1 MKTPVALLLIGSTL
15 ALVPGVAEAHL
26 VSTRFGE
33 LYSGMLHP
41 LTTLQHLV
49 PWLALGLLGGLQ
61 HPETGR
67 WALLAF
73 PVAVLLGVVLAA
85 LAPGLGF
92 VDDLNV
98 LSFIVI
104 GALVAL
110 AYRTGPLPLL
120 TLVVFFGLTHGY
132 ANAAELSGFAWVLY
146 LTGVGFSA
154 YVLVALAAGSAQAL
168 TAGPGWGTIAVRAVG
183 SWVAAAGVMYLT
195 YLWLLVE

>member
-1 MKTPVALLLIGSTL
+1 MKTLM
-15 ALVPGVAEAHL
+15 LVPLVAAFLLGYAPAAEAHL

-33 LYSGMLHP
+33 LYSGILHP

-73 PVAVLLGVVLAA
+73 PLAVIAGVVFAA
-85 LAPGLGF
+85 LLPGIGF

-110 AYRTGPLPLL
+110 AYRTGPVALL
-120 TLVVFFGLTHGY
+120 SLVVLFGLSHGY
-132 ANAAELSGFAWVLY
+132 ANAAELSGFPWVLY
-146 LTGVGFSA
+146 VIGVAFSA
-154 YVLVALAAGSAQAL
+154 YALVALSAGGTQAL
-168 TAGPGWGTIAVRAVG
+168 TAGPAWGTIAVRAVG